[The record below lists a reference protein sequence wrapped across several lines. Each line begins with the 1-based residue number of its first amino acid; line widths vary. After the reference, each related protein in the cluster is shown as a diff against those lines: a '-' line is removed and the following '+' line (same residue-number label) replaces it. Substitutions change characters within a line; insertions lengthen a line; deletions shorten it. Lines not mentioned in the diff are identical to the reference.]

1 MESILKKSNRLNKVY
16 STNYIDIMVEQIL
29 NDYIFFIKNFEKVI
43 REKYD
48 IKKSDRILSGIGV
61 YFQREGEID
70 EYKYRFHGAGC
81 CIEKDGITC
90 DYDYSVNNISLSLWK
105 FKQFIMTHPKYK
117 NGNLSDNYLEIELYH
132 LIEKG
137 KLSWMTWGG
146 TIWQV
151 YEYII

>member
-1 MESILKKSNRLNKVY
+1 
-16 STNYIDIMVEQIL
+16 MVEQIL

-61 YFQREGEID
+61 YFQREGELD
-70 EYKYRFHGAGC
+70 EYKYRFHGSGC
-81 CIEKDGITC
+81 CVEKDGITC
-90 DYDYSVNNISLSLWK
+90 DYDYSVNNISFSLWK
-105 FKQFIMTHPKYK
+105 FKKLIMTHPKYK

-132 LIEKG
+132 LIERG

-146 TIWQV
+146 TIWKV
-151 YEYII
+151 YEYTI